1 MNKKFFIAFLLTA
14 IFFVFSTGCSSTP
27 KKETSVQQLIKE
39 GNKEEAKARF
49 TTKYDINEI
58 DEDGNTALHIA
69 ASMNDADLVT
79 FLIIKNADIELK
91 NYKSQTPLHVA
102 VEHNA
107 VDAARALVSFGA
119 NIFARDEE
127 GNMAIDMAFA
137 RGSAYYDI
145 FITTKTGELRDSE
158 DGRSIVHY
166 FVQTKN
172 NAAINCCVRKDIPLS
187 IADASGRTPLD
198 LVFELLSDI
207 NSVEIAANLIQ
218 NGAEPVES
226 EYDYFQTA
234 VLSRNLDYRFDDGQT
249 PLHLASIAGHTPVVS
264 YLLRNNAQTDV
275 QDSSGATPLHEA
287 VRYGQT
293 EIASLLLQSKANPNA
308 KDNLGKTPL
317 LLIIP
322 EKQREQLYPLLI
334 SQGADVS
341 IKDMYGDTVM
351 HTATMTKVSADIL
364 KQIVAAGA
372 DINARNKEGVTP
384 LAIAI
389 KNNITEHILFYAD
402 NNADIHIKDT
412 KGQTPLTMALKSDD
426 AVLEIIVNKNNV
438 TSHDSD
444 GNTPLNVAIINNA
457 SLLKIQYILSLTDDV
472 NTRNADGNTALYLA
486 VLKNRRKVGEMLLA
500 KNADIFATNTKNRSP
515 LSLALNAGGSVMDW
529 LLTSQTIA
537 ATDGSGNTALHYAAE
552 WGLTDAISA
561 IIQKGAHTEAKN
573 ANGETPIF
581 SACKNDNPAVAAQL
595 VSQGAHL
602 NARDNLGSTPLHTAV
617 RWGNINTALK
627 LIALGID
634 VNSQNI
640 SGKSPLAE
648 AVIAGKY
655 DMAKMLLDKGANPD
669 ISDTAGRTVLID
681 AIRSKNSRIIQLLLA
696 YNANPQ
702 IQEINGR
709 NAYHEAVLSGDKQI
723 ITLIRDAGG
732 NPLSRDKNG
741 ITPFSLSL
749 RENDDSISAVL
760 GKNTTIT
767 DSDGNS
773 PVHIVIKN
781 NCPLRTLSML
791 LSAGYPVDTRNAD
804 GYTPLGIA
812 IEANNREYA
821 ATLLANGANPFIMID
836 KKGRNPAVIA
846 IEKQNDAILGDIA
859 KYAGKM
865 ADIQGNTI
873 LHYAAHSASAET
885 IQKLLSFGLDT
896 SVRNISGETP
906 YITALRWKRTDIA
919 HLLQSSAD
927 AK

>member
-1 MNKKFFIAFLLTA
+1 MNKKFSIGLLLA
-14 IFFVFSTGCSSTP
+14 ALFSIFSTGCSSTP
-27 KKETSVQQLIKE
+27 KKELSLQQLIKQ
-39 GNKEEAKARF
+39 GNTEEAKARF

-69 ASMNDADLVT
+69 ASMNDSDLVA
-79 FLIIKNADIELK
+79 FLIIKKADIDLK

-102 VEHNA
+102 IEHNA
-107 VDAARALVSFGA
+107 VEAARTLVSFGA

-127 GNMAIDMAFA
+127 GITAMDMAFA
-137 RGSAYYDI
+137 RNAAYYDI
-145 FITTKTGELRDSE
+145 FITTKTSEIRDSE
-158 DGRSIVHY
+158 DGRNIVHY

-172 NAAINCCVRKDIPLS
+172 NTAISWCVKKNIPLS
-187 IADASGRTPLD
+187 TADAAGKTPLD
-198 LVFELLSDI
+198 LAFELLDDV
-207 NSVEIAANLIQ
+207 NSVEIAVNLIQ

-234 VLSRNLDYRFDDGQT
+234 VLSRNLNYRFNDGQT

-264 YLLRNNAQTDV
+264 YLLANNAQTDV

-287 VRYGQT
+287 VRYGKT
-293 EIASLLLQSKANPNA
+293 EIASLLLQAKADPNA

-322 EKQREQLYPLLI
+322 EEQRKQLYPLLI
-334 SQGADVS
+334 AKGADIS

-364 KQIVAAGA
+364 TQLAGAGA

-389 KNNITEHILFYAD
+389 KNNLTEHVHFYAD

-412 KGQTPLTMALKSDD
+412 KGETPLTMALKTSDD
-426 AVLEIIVNKNNV
+426 ILEIIVNKNNI

-444 GNTPLNVAIINNA
+444 GNSPLHVAILNNA

-486 VLKNRRKVGEMLLA
+486 VLKNRRKLGEMLLA

-537 ATDGSGNTALHYAAE
+537 AADGSGNTALHYAAE
-552 WGLTDAISA
+552 WGLTDALSA
-561 IIQKGAHTEAKN
+561 IIQKGANTEAKN

-581 SACKNDNPAVAAQL
+581 SACKNDNPEVAAQL
-595 VSQGAHL
+595 VLQGAHL
-602 NARDNLGSTPLHTAV
+602 DARDNLGSTPLHTAV

-648 AVIAGKY
+648 AAIAGKY
-655 DMAKMLLDKGANPD
+655 DIAKMLLDKGANPN
-669 ISDTAGRTVLID
+669 ISDTSGRTVLMD

-702 IQEINGR
+702 VQEINGR

-723 ITLIRDAGG
+723 ITLIRNAGG

-741 ITPFSLSL
+741 TTPFSLSL
-749 RENDDSISAVL
+749 RKSDDIMTAVL
-760 GKNTTIT
+760 GDNTTIT
-767 DSDGNS
+767 DSDGNT
-773 PVHIVIKN
+773 PVHIVITH
-781 NCPLRTLSML
+781 NCPLRTLSLL
-791 LSAGYPVDTRNAD
+791 LSAGYPADTRNSD

-821 ATLLANGANPFIMID
+821 ALLLANGANPFTMID

-846 IEKQNDAILGDIA
+846 LEKNNDAILGDIA
-859 KYAGKM
+859 KYAGKLS
-865 ADIQGNTI
+865 DIQGNTI
-873 LHYAAHSASAET
+873 LHYAAHNASAET
-885 IQKLLSFGLDT
+885 VKKLLSFGLDT
-896 SVRNISGETP
+896 SMKNISGETP
-906 YITALRWKRTDIA
+906 YMTALRWKRADIA
-919 HLLQSSAD
+919 QLLQSSAD

>member
-1 MNKKFFIAFLLTA
+1 MDKKYSIVFLLA
-14 IFFVFSTGCSSTP
+14 AVLFVFLTGCSSTP
-27 KKETSVQQLIKE
+27 KQEPSLQQLIKD
-39 GNKEEAKARF
+39 GKKDEAKSRF
-49 TTKYDINEI
+49 TIKYDINEI
-58 DEDGNTALHIA
+58 DEDGNSALHIA

-79 FLIIKNADIELK
+79 FLIVKNADIELK
-91 NYKSQTPLHVA
+91 NHKSQTPLHVA

-107 VDAARALVSFGA
+107 AEAARALVSFGA

-127 GNMAIDMAFA
+127 DNMAIDMAFA

-172 NAAINCCVRKDIPLS
+172 NAAINCCVRKNVPLS
-187 IADASGRTPLD
+187 ATDAAGKTPLD
-198 LVFELLSDI
+198 FALGLLDDI

-234 VLSRNLDYRFDDGQT
+234 VLSRNLNCRFDDGQT

-264 YLLRNNAQTDV
+264 YLLRNDAQTDV

-287 VRYGQT
+287 VRYGHT
-293 EIASLLLQSKANPNA
+293 EIASLLLQAKADPNA

-322 EKQREQLYPLLI
+322 ENQREQLYPLLI

-364 KQIVAAGA
+364 RQLVAAGA

-389 KNNITEHILFYAD
+389 KDNVMEHIQFYAD

-412 KGQTPLTMALKSDD
+412 KGQTPLTMALQSDD
-426 AVLEIIVNKNNV
+426 AVLEIIVSKNNV

-457 SLLKIQYILSLTDDV
+457 SLLKIQYILSLSEDV
-472 NTRNADGNTALYLA
+472 NARNADGNTALYLA
-486 VLKNRRKVGEMLLA
+486 VLKNRRKLGEMLLA

-529 LLTSQTIA
+529 LLTPQTIA
-537 ATDGSGNTALHYAAE
+537 AADGSGNTALHYAAE
-552 WGLTDAISA
+552 WGLTDAISE
-561 IIQKGAHTEAKN
+561 IIRKGAGTETKN

-581 SACKNDNPAVAAQL
+581 SACRNSSPAAAAQL

-602 NARDNLGSTPLHTAV
+602 DSRDNLGSTPLHTAV
-617 RWGNINTALK
+617 RWGNISTALK
-627 LIALGID
+627 LIALGSTID
-634 VNSQNI
+634 LQNS

-648 AVIAGKY
+648 AVTAGKY
-655 DMAKMLLDKGANPD
+655 DIVKMLLDKGANPNISD
-669 ISDTAGRTVLID
+669 ISGRTVLMD
-681 AIRSKNSRIIQLLLA
+681 AIRSRNSRIIQLLLA

-702 IQEINGR
+702 IQELNGR

-749 RENDDSISAVL
+749 HESDDIMTAVL
-760 GKNTTIT
+760 GSSTTIT

-781 NCPLRTLSML
+781 RCPLRTLSML
-791 LSAGYPVDTRNAD
+791 LNAGYPVDTRNSD

-812 IEANNREYA
+812 IEANSREYA
-821 ATLLANGANPFIMID
+821 ALLLANGANPFIMID
-836 KKGRNPAVIA
+836 RKGRNPAVIA
-846 IEKQNDAILGDIA
+846 LEKQNDAILGDIA
-859 KYAGKM
+859 KYAGKLS
-865 ADIQGNTI
+865 DIQGNTI

-885 IQKLLSFGLDT
+885 VQKLLSFGLDT
-896 SVRNISGETP
+896 GVRNISGETP
-906 YITALRWKRTDIA
+906 YMTALRWKRADIA